1 MRPSPKSALMTPAEM
16 KRADALAEEWGT
28 PSLALMEAA
37 GQAVVAQIERWFDK
51 RPVTILCGPGN
62 NGGDGFVI
70 ARLLRS
76 RRWPVKVALYGRRFR
91 PTSDAGINLE
101 RYRGE
106 IENAVPSV
114 LHGAQL
120 IIDALFGAGLDRDVE
135 GPMAKLIDAVN
146 RSGVPVV
153 SVDVP
158 SGVDGESGAVRG
170 VAVKAD
176 HTVTFFRKKPG
187 HLLQPGR
194 DLCGEIVVADIGIPV
209 RTLEVIEPKTHEN
222 GPDLWV
228 LPKRAREGHK
238 FGRGHCVVVTGG
250 ALQTGASRLSAM
262 AALRAGAG
270 LVTVAGEREALLV
283 HAAHVTSIMLHEAAD
298 VAALKEYLG
307 DERRNAVII
316 GPAAGVGPDTRDK
329 VLAVLASGAAA
340 VLDADALT
348 SFKDAPKKLFSAI
361 KAKDR
366 PVVLTPHG
374 GEFERLFPGAEG
386 SKVDRARKASELSGA
401 TVILKGSDTV
411 IAAPDGFAAI
421 NGNAPPTLATA
432 GSGDVLAGIV
442 GGLLAQGMG
451 GSEAACAGVY
461 IHGEAARQFGRP
473 GLIAEDLPQLIPDV
487 LARL

>member
-1 MRPSPKSALMTPAEM
+1 MRRSLKSLLLTPAEM
-16 KRADALAEEWGT
+16 KRADALATEWGT
-28 PSLALMEAA
+28 PSLELMEAA
-37 GQAVVAQIERWFDK
+37 GQAVVSQIERQFDR
-51 RPVTILCGPGN
+51 RPVVILCGPGN

-114 LHGAQL
+114 LAGAQL
-120 IIDALFGAGLDRDVE
+120 IVDAIFGAGLDRDVE
-135 GPMAKLIDAVN
+135 GQPAKLIEAVN

-158 SGVDGESGAVRG
+158 SGVDGETGAVRG
-170 VAVKAD
+170 VAVRAD
-176 HTVTFFRKKPG
+176 HTVTFFRRKPG

-194 DLCGEIVVADIGIPV
+194 DLCGEIALVDIGIPD
-209 RTLEVIEPKTHEN
+209 RALEVIEPNLHVNEP
-222 GPDLWV
+222 GLWV
-228 LPKRAREGHK
+228 LPKLKREGHK
-238 FGRGHCVVVTGG
+238 YGRGHCVVVSGG
-250 ALQTGASRLSAM
+250 TLQTGASRLAAT
-262 AALRAGAG
+262 AALRTGAG
-270 LVTVAGEREALLV
+270 LVTLTGEHEALLV

-298 VAALKEYLG
+298 AAALKDFLS

-316 GPAAGVGPDTRDK
+316 GPAAGVGAGTRDK
-329 VLAVLASGAAA
+329 VLAVLASGAAT

-361 KAKDR
+361 KAKER
-366 PVVLTPHG
+366 AVVLTPHT
-374 GEFERLFPGAEG
+374 GEFERLFGDIEG
-386 SKVDRARKASELSGA
+386 SKVQKARRAAELSGA
-401 TVILKGSDTV
+401 TVILKGSDSV

-421 NGNAPPTLATA
+421 NGNAPATLATA

-451 GSEAACAGVY
+451 GPEAACAAVY
-461 IHGEAARQFGRP
+461 IHGEAAQQFGGL
-473 GLIAEDLPQLIPDV
+473 GLIAEDLPRLIPDV
-487 LARL
+487 LVRL